1 MTDRVGQQLGNYRM
15 VSLLGRGSFAEVY
28 LGEHVYLHTQA
39 AIKVMFTQLSKDDMA
54 LFLAEA
60 RTLAQLIHPNIV
72 RVLDFGV
79 DRSTPF
85 LVLDYAPNGTLR
97 DRHPSRTQLPLRT
110 IVLYMKQLAGALQ
123 YAHVARLIHRDIKPE
138 NMLVG
143 RNSEV
148 LLSDFGLAVMIRDS
162 FSLATQGVAGSAG
175 YIAPEQIQG
184 KPRRASDQYSLGIV
198 AYEWLTGKRPFEG
211 STFFEVALKH
221 LSTPP
226 PPLREKIP
234 AIPPAVEQVVFKA
247 LEKEPQNRFASV
259 QEFAAALEAA
269 CGAEPKVFSAG
280 PTGTHP
286 RPQKTKEQCLE
297 EGNRY
302 CAQKQYET
310 ALAAYEQALQ
320 FDPFYATA
328 YYNKGNALD
337 DLKRYEEAL
346 LAYNRAIQ
354 LNPDYA
360 LAYNNKGVTLSTLK
374 RYEEAVEMF
383 DRATQLNPNLA
394 LAYSNKGNA
403 LNELRRYQD
412 ALAACN
418 DAIQLN
424 PNYISAYRNKG
435 IALEGLGRT
444 AEAQKAYQKARELTS
459 GV

>member
-1 MTDRVGQQLGNYRM
+1 MVDRVGQQLGNYRI

-28 LGEHVYLHTQA
+28 LGEHVYLHTRA

-54 LFLAEA
+54 LFLTEA

-79 DRSTPF
+79 DSSIPF

-97 DRHPSRTQLPLRT
+97 ERHPKRTQLPIST

-123 YAHVARLIHRDIKPE
+123 YAHEARLIHRDIKPE

-143 RNSEV
+143 RNTEV
-148 LLSDFGLAVMIRDS
+148 LLSDFGLAVMARGS
-162 FSLATQGVAGSAG
+162 FSLATQGVAGSVG
-175 YIAPEQIQG
+175 YIAPEQLQG
-184 KPRRASDQYSLGIV
+184 KPRLASDQYSLGIV
-198 AYEWLTGKRPFEG
+198 TYEWLTGERPFEG
-211 STFFEVALKH
+211 SSLFEVAFKH

-234 AIPPAVEQVVFKA
+234 SISPAVEQVVLKA
-247 LEKEPQNRFASV
+247 LEKDPQNRFASV
-259 QEFAAALEAA
+259 QEFAAAFEAA
-269 CGAEPKVFSAG
+269 SRAEQEVASDG
-280 PTGTHP
+280 PMVINP
-286 RPQKTKEQCLE
+286 LPQKTKEQCLE

-302 CAQKQYET
+302 CAEKHYES

-354 LNPDYA
+354 LNPGYA

-374 RYEEAVEMF
+374 RYEEAIEMF
-383 DRATQLNPNLA
+383 DRAIQLNPSLA
-394 LAYSNKGNA
+394 VAYSNKGNA
-403 LNELRRYQD
+403 LNELQRYQE
-412 ALAACN
+412 ALGACN
-418 DAIQLN
+418 SAIQLN
-424 PNYISAYRNKG
+424 PNYINAYRNKG
-435 IALEGLGRT
+435 IALEGVGRP
-444 AEAQKAYQKARELTS
+444 AEAQQAYQKARELTS
-459 GV
+459 GA